1 VAFNQEKSKIQVSRF
16 TFLPSGFWPRG
27 GNRFFLAFILVL
39 SLTGLFTGFLLS
51 SFTEAS
57 ASTDVNIA
65 DSKMRLVKTI
75 TGNIAPKSV
84 RASSNGLISAQ
95 NMMYRHSV
103 TIYDAKNL
111 ELKATIP
118 DTVDLNKFGFRK
130 SQTFVKG
137 SPVEGAFSSDDQ
149 YLYVTNYAMY
159 GKGFNREGTDK
170 CSPKDKYDRS
180 FLYRINTTTFDI
192 DAIYRVGVVPKVV
205 EITPDNRF
213 ALVSNWCSYDLT
225 VISLEEQRPIRT
237 IPIGAYPRGIAVTN
251 DSKFAFV
258 AQMGGSLIH
267 KVNLMDFSKSV
278 INVGANPRALQISA
292 DNKILFATLNVS
304 GQVIAVDLE
313 REKVVKRIKTGE
325 AARSLALSSDG
336 SALFVVNYNSDTLAK
351 VRVSDFK
358 ILQKIKVCDRPIGIT
373 YEKSMNQTWVACYG
387 GSIKVYSNIK

>member
-1 VAFNQEKSKIQVSRF
+1 MAFNQEKSINQVFGF
-16 TFLPSGFWPRG
+16 TFWLRG
-27 GNRFFLAFILVL
+27 RKRFSPTSILALVL
-39 SLTGLFTGFLLS
+39 TLVFNSFLLS
-51 SFTEAS
+51 NFTSVGA
-57 ASTDVNIA
+57 NA
-65 DSKMRLVKTI
+65 DSNTADGKLRLVKTI

-84 RASSNGLISAQ
+84 RASSNGLISAH

-103 TIYDAKNL
+103 TIYDAKSL

-130 SQTFVKG
+130 SKTLVKG

-170 CSPKDKYDRS
+170 CAPRDRYDRS
-180 FLYRINTTTFDI
+180 FLYRINASTFDI
-192 DAIYRVGVVPKVV
+192 DAIYKVGVVPKVV

-225 VISLEEQRPIRT
+225 VISLEEQRPIKT
-237 IPIGAYPRGIAVTN
+237 IAIGAYPRGIAVTG

-258 AQMGGSLIH
+258 AQMGGSVLH
-267 KVNLMDFSKSV
+267 KINLMDFSKSV
-278 INVGANPRALQISA
+278 ISVGANPRALQISS
-292 DNKILFATLNVS
+292 DDKVLFATLNVS
-304 GQVIAVDLE
+304 GQVIAIDLE
-313 REKVVKRIKTGE
+313 REKVVKRIKTGQ

-336 SALFVVNYNSDTLAK
+336 SALFVVNYASDTLAK

-358 ILQKIKVCDRPIGIT
+358 VLQKIKVCDRPIGIT
-373 YEKSMNQTWVACYG
+373 YEKSMDQTWVACYG
-387 GSIKVYSNIK
+387 GSIKVYSNNK